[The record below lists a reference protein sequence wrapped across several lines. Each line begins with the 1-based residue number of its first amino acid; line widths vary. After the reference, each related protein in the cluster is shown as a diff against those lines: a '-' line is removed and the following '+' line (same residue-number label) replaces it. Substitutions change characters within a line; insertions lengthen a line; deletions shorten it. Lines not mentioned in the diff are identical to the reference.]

1 MYTVEI
7 ICYVIGAFFVAIV
20 AGGLLGSYIFYRG
33 EMHASAEIKKYFE
46 ELEKRE
52 RLQETNLQH

>member
-7 ICYVIGAFFVAIV
+7 ICYVIGAFLVAMV
-20 AGGLLGSYIFYRG
+20 AGGLLGSYFFYRG

-46 ELEKRE
+46 ELEKRDRE
-52 RLQETNLQH
+52 QEKL